1 MEIQASRRRLGLRLV
16 LCLEVSL
23 ASKMPGPVAME
34 LGHVAVESGKKSKKI
49 AVSSDEEVSAAA
61 LQPRPE
67 SEKKK
72 KKKEK
77 KVDAEAEAVEGSADT
92 MNGDRMEV
100 ESAKVSKKKR
110 AKSPQ
115 DDGVT
120 AKKIQKVVEDGGKE
134 AGAAVDPMSVS
145 NFSIGKALREKLK
158 SKGIEALFPIQAQTF
173 EAVFEGNDMV
183 GRARTGQG
191 KTLAFVLP
199 VLESLSQSGYTKSLG
214 RGRAPAVIVLAPT
227 RELAKQVHA
236 DFETYGNA
244 VGLSTVCVYGGA
256 PYGPQE
262 NALRRG
268 VDIVVGTPGRIKDHL
283 ERGGLNL
290 KSLKF
295 RILDEADEMLNMG
308 FVDDVEK
315 ILGGVDDPSKV
326 QTLLFSATLPT
337 WVQQIA
343 RKFLKSERRTVDLVG
358 DEKMKASNNVKHLL
372 LPGHYSM
379 RTQLVQDVIQ
389 CYGSG
394 GRIIVFTETKNDAS
408 ELAGALK
415 SGTARALHGDIPQN
429 QREVTLQGFRTSKFS
444 VLVATDVAAR
454 GLDINDVQLV
464 IQCEPPR
471 DAETYIHRSGR
482 TGRAGNTGISVLFYD
497 RKKEYMIPQIERKAG
512 FKFERI
518 AAPQPAD
525 IAKASGNTATDG
537 VLAVSDTVIPL
548 FRQAAEDLVKSS
560 GLPVLDVLA
569 KAIAKISGQT
579 ELKRRSLLTSHDD
592 ATTLML
598 KANTKMY
605 SPTYAFNCLRKYL
618 PEETV
623 NEVRRMN
630 LTTDCTGAVFDV
642 PSRSVEEFTAEQEG
656 ENFTVEVLDA
666 LPELQVKPDRSGGED
681 RSFGGRG
688 GRGGGFGGRGGGYG
702 RGGSRGGGGGG
713 RFGRR

>member
-1 MEIQASRRRLGLRLV
+1 
-16 LCLEVSL
+16 
-23 ASKMPGPVAME
+23 MPGPVAME
-34 LGHVAVESGKKSKKI
+34 NGQLTVENGKKSKK
-49 AVSSDEEVSAAA
+49 VKVTESVGEEIEVTASPP
-61 LQPRPE
+61 LPE

-77 KVDAEAEAVEGSADT
+77 KVSSDSAEGSAEAE
-92 MNGDRMEV
+92 NGHAGEPEV
-100 ESAKVSKKKR
+100 VKVSKKKR
-110 AKSPQ
+110 AKSPE
-115 DDGVT
+115 DDGAA
-120 AKKIQKVVEDGGKE
+120 AKKIQKVVENGGKE
-134 AGAAVDPMSVS
+134 VGAAVDPMAVS
-145 NFSIGKALREKLK
+145 NFNIGKALRDKLK
-158 SKGIEALFPIQAQTF
+158 AKGIESLFPIQAQTF
-173 EAVFEGNDMV
+173 EAVFDGNDMV

-199 VLESLSQSGYTKSLG
+199 VLESLSQSGYTKNLQ
-214 RGRAPAVIVLAPT
+214 RGRAAAVIVLAPT

-236 DFETYGNA
+236 DFETYGSA

-268 VDIVVGTPGRIKDHL
+268 VDIVVGTPGRIKDHF
-283 ERGGLNL
+283 ERGTLNL

-308 FVDDVEK
+308 FVDDVET

-343 RKFLKSERRTVDLVG
+343 RKFLKATRKTVDLVG
-358 DEKMKASNNVKHLL
+358 DEKMKASNSVRHLL

-379 RTQLVQDVIQ
+379 RTQLVQDVIS

-429 QREVTLQGFRTSKFS
+429 QREVTLQGFRTGKFS

-482 TGRAGNTGISVLFYD
+482 TGRAGNTGVSVLFFD
-497 RKKEYMIPQIERKAG
+497 RKKEYMVPQIERKAG

-518 AAPQPAD
+518 AAPQPLD
-525 IAKASGNTATDG
+525 IAKASGNTATDS
-537 VLAVSDTVIPL
+537 VLAVSDTVVPL
-548 FRQAAEDLVKSS
+548 FRQAAKDLVESS
-560 GLPVLDVLA
+560 GLPILDILA

-592 ATTLML
+592 STTLIL
-598 KANTKMY
+598 KANTSMY
-605 SPTYAFNCLRKYL
+605 SPTYAFNCLRKFL
-618 PEETV
+618 PETII

-630 LTTDCTGAVFDV
+630 LTVDGKGAVFDV
-642 PSRSVEEFTAEQEG
+642 PSKNVDEFIAEQEG

-688 GRGGGFGGRGGGYG
+688 GRGGRGFGGRGGGYG
-702 RGGSRGGGGGG
+702 GSRGGSRRGGGGG
-713 RFGRR
+713 RFNRR

>member
-1 MEIQASRRRLGLRLV
+1 
-16 LCLEVSL
+16 
-23 ASKMPGPVAME
+23 MPGTVAME
-34 LGHVAVESGKKSKKI
+34 NGHSAGESGKKSKKVKVVES
-49 AVSSDEEVSAAA
+49 AGEEVPVAASPPA
-61 LQPRPE
+61 PE

-77 KVDAEAEAVEGSADT
+77 KAEAEVVGVGNGVAVEAEAS
-92 MNGDRMEV
+92 
-100 ESAKVSKKKR
+100 KSKKKR
-110 AKSPQ
+110 AKSPE
-115 DDGVT
+115 DDGAA
-120 AKKIQKVVEDGGKE
+120 AKKIQKVVENGGKE
-134 AGAAVDPMSVS
+134 AGAPVDAMAVS
-145 NFSIGKALREKLK
+145 NFNICKQLRAKLK
-158 SKGIEALFPIQAQTF
+158 SKGIESLFPIQAQTF
-173 EAVFEGNDMV
+173 DAVFSGNDMV

-199 VLESLSQSGYTKSLG
+199 VLESLTQGGTVKNLQKG
-214 RGRAPAVIVLAPT
+214 RSPSVIVLAPT

-236 DFETYGNA
+236 DFEVYGNA

-268 VDIVVGTPGRIKDHL
+268 VDIVVGTPGRIKDHF
-283 ERGGLNL
+283 ERGSLNL
-290 KSLKF
+290 KNLKF
-295 RILDEADEMLNMG
+295 RVLDEADEMLNMG
-308 FVDDVEK
+308 FVDDVEL
-315 ILGGVDDPSKV
+315 ILSGVDDPAKV
-326 QTLLFSATLPT
+326 QTLLFSATLPE
-337 WVQQIA
+337 WVRTIA
-343 RKFLKSERRTVDLVG
+343 AKFLKPSRKTVDLVG
-358 DEKMKASNNVKHLL
+358 DEKMKASNSVKHLL

-379 RTQLVQDVIQ
+379 RTQLVQDVIS

-429 QREVTLQGFRTSKFS
+429 QREVTLQGFRSGKFS

-518 AAPQPAD
+518 AAPQPVD

-537 VLAVSDTVIPL
+537 ILAVADNVVPL
-548 FRQAAEDLVKSS
+548 FRQAAMDLVESS
-560 GLPVLDVLA
+560 GLPAVDVLA

-598 KANTKMY
+598 KANTSMY

-618 PEETV
+618 AEEFV

-630 LTTDCTGAVFDV
+630 LTVDGTGAVFDV

-656 ENFTVEVLDA
+656 ENFTVEILDA
-666 LPELQVKPDRSGGED
+666 LPELQVKPERSFGGGD
-681 RSFGGRG
+681 SSFGGRG

-702 RGGSRGGGGGG
+702 GGYGGGRGGSRGGGGGG
-713 RFGRR
+713 RFNRR